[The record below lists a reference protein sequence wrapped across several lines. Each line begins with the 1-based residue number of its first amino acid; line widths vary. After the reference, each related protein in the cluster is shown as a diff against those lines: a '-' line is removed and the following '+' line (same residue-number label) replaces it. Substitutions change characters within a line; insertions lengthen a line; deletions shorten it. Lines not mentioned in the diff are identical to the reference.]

1 MANTSGLV
9 ALPQAWNNGRLQ
21 DQLDDMTQRID
32 TGQITP
38 RTFSLNLLRQ
48 GVIAE
53 VRVGRWRGTASLD
66 ERDLGIQISSEAKK
80 TLHSLG
86 ERILMPAEMLRAAD
100 AIESR
105 ARRLVDPKSNRALV
119 ATPLGVFIPVT
130 AFPDIQQEFRDC
142 RADYFNL
149 RDHWVRRLPD
159 IREEMLAAYTAA
171 AREAWERLQREDAFF
186 TRGYADEQDYVRQ
199 FLNRTLYAIPS
210 ASKISSSFYMEL
222 RLFMVPLPTDLDDN
236 AAEQL
241 LEMQR
246 AALELSQIEREEW
259 QNRSATQERQRVLDE
274 MTREAMRQQNELLQ
288 TLARDFEGTVV
299 RQMNQV
305 AYEAATDLLAAIERN
320 GRPNSRN
327 IVTLKNM
334 VETLKQANFTDN
346 AEIEAM
352 LGQVEAQ
359 LDVPASQR
367 EVRALDLVLRDIA
380 IVSRQN
386 ILALGGETDARRD
399 LAIGPVTA
407 DTAEMSRRRL
417 MDEVVTDIQPQAT
430 IDFNRP
436 QL

>member
-9 ALPQAWNNGRLQ
+9 QLPPGTNSQNILE
-21 DQLDDMTQRID
+21 QLDAMTQRID
-32 TGQITP
+32 AGLIAP

-53 VRVGRWRGTASLD
+53 VRVGRWRGTATLD
-66 ERDLGIQISSEAKK
+66 ERDLGIQISADARK

-149 RDHWVRRLPD
+149 RDHWVRRLPE
-159 IREEMLAAYTAA
+159 IRDEMLGAYTAA
-171 AREAWERLQREDAFF
+171 AREAWERLRREDAFL
-186 TRGYADEQDYVRQ
+186 TRTAATEQEYVQQ
-199 FLNRTLYAIPS
+199 FLERTLYTIPS
-210 ASKISSSFYMEL
+210 ATKIASSFYMDM
-222 RLFMVPLPTDLDDN
+222 RLFMVPLPADLTDGLEAQRV
-236 AAEQL
+236 AAEL
-241 LEMQR
+241 NRL
-246 AALELSQIEREEW
+246 EREEF
-259 QNRSATQERQRVLDE
+259 QNRAAAQDRQRVLDE
-274 MTREAMRQQNELLQ
+274 MTRMAMRQQNALLQ
-288 TLARDFEGTVV
+288 ELAASFEATVV

-334 VETLKQANFTDN
+334 IQTLKQANFTDN

-352 LGQVEAQ
+352 LAQAETQ
-359 LDVPASQR
+359 LDTPTKQR
-367 EVRALDLVLRDIA
+367 AVKALDLVLRDIA
-380 IVSRQN
+380 IVARQN
-386 ILALGGETDARRD
+386 ILSLGGETDARRD
-399 LAIGPVTA
+399 LAIGPVNA
-407 DTAEMSRRRL
+407 DAAELSRRRL
-417 MDEVVTDIQPQAT
+417 MNEPVTGLA
-430 IDFNRP
+430 IDPYDFVFRRP
-436 QL
+436 QV